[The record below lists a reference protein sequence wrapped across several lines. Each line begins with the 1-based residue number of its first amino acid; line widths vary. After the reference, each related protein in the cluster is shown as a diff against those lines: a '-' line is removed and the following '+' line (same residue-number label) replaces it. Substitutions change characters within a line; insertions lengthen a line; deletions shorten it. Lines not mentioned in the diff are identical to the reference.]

1 MSKGPPTPMKRSL
14 VVAPSQ
20 DRWRRSANSARGVS
34 VDADGRTQEW
44 PELRSATAHSDW
56 LFSSQVRCLRA
67 TASQR
72 RIECLRAMFSA
83 SQASHASFHAA
94 IGQLIAAR
102 VCEKLVGKLK
112 IPRLTTRNNK
122 PTSRKQQH
130 QCWWVQSAI
139 SVPAKMTVIA
149 AGVERQVP
157 EWRSGPL
164 PEVGVRV
171 LLSAA
176 KKCPSFSCRE

>member
-1 MSKGPPTPMKRSL
+1 MPMAGPRS
-14 VVAPSQ
+14 
-20 DRWRRSANSARGVS
+20 
-34 VDADGRTQEW
+34 EW
-44 PELRSATAHSDW
+44 PELRSATKHSDW
-56 LFSSQVRCLRA
+56 LVSSQVRCLRA
-67 TASQR
+67 TASQRQR

-83 SQASHASFHAA
+83 SQASQASFHAA

-102 VCEKLVGKLK
+102 VCENPVGKLK
-112 IPRLTTRNNK
+112 IPRFTTPDNK
-122 PTSRKQQH
+122 PTSQKQQH
-130 QCWWVQSAI
+130 ECWWVQSAI

-176 KKCPSFSCRE
+176 KKVSEFFLSRVRLERRRAG